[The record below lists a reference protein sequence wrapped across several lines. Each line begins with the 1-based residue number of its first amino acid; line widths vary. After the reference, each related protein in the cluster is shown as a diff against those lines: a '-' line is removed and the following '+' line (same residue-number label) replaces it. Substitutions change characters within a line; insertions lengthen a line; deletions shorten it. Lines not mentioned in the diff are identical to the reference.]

1 MHMYEKKSIMPT
13 VLFLAFNSVS
23 WGDLSTEHTHLP
35 CFFYSCVALLWV
47 DALQC
52 IHQCPLDKH

>member
-35 CFFYSCVALLWV
+35 CFFLQLCSTPLGGCPTMYSSV
-47 DALQC
+47 
-52 IHQCPLDKH
+52 PS

>member
-23 WGDLSTEHTHLP
+23 WGDLSTEHIHLP
-35 CFFYSCVALLWV
+35 CFFLQLCSTPLGGCPTMYSSV
-47 DALQC
+47 
-52 IHQCPLDKH
+52 PS